1 MKRLRPLQI
10 ARKCV
15 GMRVLRKNKDKK
27 ILLQWKNIRKGAKE
41 IEYAAKK
48 QHCAKNAEFQ
58 RKAGQARPGAPSFE
72 TPLSAPIGFTAKKS
86 LPSA

>member
-1 MKRLRPLQI
+1 MKHLRPLQI

-27 ILLQWKNIRKGAKE
+27 ILLRWKNIRKGAKE

-48 QHCAKNAEFQ
+48 QHCAEKCGISAESG
-58 RKAGQARPGAPSFE
+58 AGAAGCAVV
-72 TPLSAPIGFTAKKS
+72 
-86 LPSA
+86 